1 MDRAQIV
8 RLTEEY
14 GGDWEVQHARRIL
27 KLSALIGE
35 GRNYST
41 DIVWVAA
48 YLRNWGACP
57 KFARAGVARAARSVE
72 VAQPYLVEAQCQAE
86 WIPKILEAIAA
97 EAGDPRLGGLEAV
110 LVAEADALDGLGLV
124 GVLREFAM
132 IPAKLRG
139 TYSTPTNAGMRGA
152 FERVVVR
159 AENQPALLRLEKSRA
174 LARER
179 VVRMREL
186 FRAFEEETFGYF

>member
-1 MDRAQIV
+1 MDRTQIV

-48 YLRNWGACP
+48 HLRNWGACP
-57 KFARAGVARAARSVE
+57 KFARAGVPRAVRSVE
-72 VAQPYLVEAQCQAE
+72 VAEPYLMESQCQAE

-97 EAGDPRLGGLEAV
+97 DVGDPRVTGLEAV

-139 TYSTPTNAGMRGA
+139 AYSTPMNAGMRGA

-159 AENQPALLRLEKSRA
+159 AENQPGLLRLERSRA
-174 LARER
+174 LALER
-179 VVRMREL
+179 VAHMRKL